1 MNEKTF
7 AVLNTDEELV
17 CDVVRGAFTVGIREI
32 VGVGYLVGVFYDGD
46 EYHCGIYRELDEA
59 TEAVSEVLSFEPNK
73 DATAFMFPKPTEPV
87 TALEIIDAM
96 SAQEVDLS

>member
-7 AVLNTDEELV
+7 AVLNQDEELV
-17 CDVVRGAFTVGIREI
+17 CDVVSGAFTVGVREI
-32 VGVGYLVGVFYDGD
+32 CGYYLVGVFADGD
-46 EYHCGIYRELDEA
+46 EYHCGIYRELEEA
-59 TEAVSEVLSFEPNK
+59 TEAVTELMTFEPSK
-73 DATAFMFPKPTEPV
+73 DVTAFMFPKPTEPV

>member
-7 AVLNTDEELV
+7 AVLNQDEELV
-17 CDVVRGAFTVGIREI
+17 CDVVPGAFTVGVREI

-59 TEAVSEVLSFEPNK
+59 NEAVSEVLSFEPNK
-73 DATAFMFPKPTEPV
+73 ETNAFMFPLPSEPV
-87 TALEIIDAM
+87 TALEIIDAFA
-96 SAQEVDLS
+96 AQGDLS